1 MLELIGGILLVI
13 GLLTRLAALLLA
25 VDLAVAIL
33 LVKVNLGL
41 IAEMGV
47 GAELDVALIA
57 GFLALVF
64 LGPGRLSIDHA
75 LGIERERNAGL
86 PGARAGDAPA

>member
-64 LGPGRLSIDHA
+64 LGPERLSIDHA

-86 PGARAGDAPA
+86 PGVRAGDAPA